1 MGMGWKDDLFS
12 PQGRKEGAKTQG
24 EQGVRLIFIRSVH
37 FTARTQG
44 GRKDANEGKVQRG

>member
-1 MGMGWKDDLFS
+1 MGVRSVLFS
-12 PQGRKEGAKTQG
+12 PQGRKGGAKTQG
-24 EQGVRLIFIRSVH
+24 EQGVRLIFIRSVL